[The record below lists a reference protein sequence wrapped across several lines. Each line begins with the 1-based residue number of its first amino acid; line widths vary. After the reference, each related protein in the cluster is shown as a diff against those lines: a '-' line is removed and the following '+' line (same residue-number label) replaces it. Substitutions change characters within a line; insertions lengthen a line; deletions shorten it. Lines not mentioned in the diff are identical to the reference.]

1 MLGTLLGFL
10 LANLVLLE
18 LLLTSL
24 LHLLLPNLVLLE
36 ALVLLQLLLLD
47 TLVLKLLRLLLAQLF
62 LLDTLLLDAVLLIG
76 RSAEAAA
83 YRWRN
88 DAGGGRDGA
97 CEDGLSRT
105 AVVGF
110 VEVAA
115 VAGSLLAE
123 LHLRLHRRDVLLA
136 HGS

>member
-1 MLGTLLGFL
+1 M
-10 LANLVLLE
+10 
-18 LLLTSL
+18 LTSL
-24 LHLLLPNLVLLE
+24 LHLLLAKLFLLD
-36 ALVLLQLLLLD
+36 ALILLQLLLLYM
-47 TLVLKLLRLLLAQLF
+47 LVLKLLRLLLAQLF
-62 LLDTLLLDAVLLIG
+62 LLDTLLLDAILLIG

-97 CEDGLSRT
+97 CEDCLCRT

-115 VAGSLLAE
+115 VAGSLLAD
-123 LHLRLHRRDVLLA
+123 LHLGLHRRDVLLA